1 MVCPKD
7 LIQMHQ
13 KDKVGGGQSTDEYY
27 ETWELKECPACGRVV
42 REQYSVQVLTAE
54 QVENMKKA
62 HEWGEDWRKSH
73 PEEMALGQIKKAG
86 ETIKMVRSSLEKAL
100 DQV

>member
-13 KDKVGGGQSTDEYY
+13 KDRIGGGESTDLYY
-27 ETWELKECPACGRVV
+27 ETWELKECPVCGRVV
-42 REQYSVQVLTAE
+42 REKYSVELLTDQQA
-54 QVENMKKA
+54 KDTKA
-62 HEWGEDWRKSH
+62 AFEWGEQWRKDH

-86 ETIKMVRSSLEKAL
+86 VTIKQIKNAL
-100 DQV
+100 NES